1 MSPLVCLVHALV
13 YFFHQISIMIYPH
26 RDLLSNRA
34 LVRETSD
41 LAESKTHRINDS
53 QCAVNVT
60 FMLTVDVMSSWESLK
75 LCVRNENATGTR
87 PVTCLVLF
95 YLAHPFVE

>member
-13 YFFHQISIMIYPH
+13 YFFHQISIIIYPH

-34 LVRETSD
+34 RVRETSD
-41 LAESKTHRINDS
+41 LAESKPTASTTHS
-53 QCAVNVT
+53 VTVNVT
-60 FMLTVDVMSSWESLK
+60 FMLTVDVMSSWESVSEMRTPL
-75 LCVRNENATGTR
+75 A
-87 PVTCLVLF
+87 VTCLVLC